1 VTTDGVILEAALD
14 QLALTGVRRTS
25 TDDIARRAGIN
36 RATLYRRFGSRE
48 ELLSAVYLHEA
59 GRLIARLSETV
70 QDVPEPGTHKDFDA
84 ATNVVDYFSTAVRL
98 VRRNELLQRMLVV
111 DREDTLTA
119 LTIEA
124 GPVLKMCTAVL
135 ADRIR
140 ALHRWQGRPDTAVED
155 LAAALARLA
164 QSLVLTP
171 SAPPRLRTHADYARF
186 GRAVIVPMVL
196 HPSLVE

>member
-1 VTTDGVILEAALD
+1 MTTDTVILEAALD

-70 QDVPEPGTHKDFDA
+70 PDVPAPGDDFDA
-84 ATNVVDYFSTAVRL
+84 AANVIAYFSTAVRL
-98 VRRNELLQRMLVV
+98 VRKNELLQRMLVV
-111 DREDTLTA
+111 DREETLTA

-135 ADRIR
+135 AERIR
-140 ALHRWQGRPDTAVED
+140 ALHRWQGRPDAAVDD

-171 SAPPRLRTHADYARF
+171 AAPPRLRTHADYERF

-196 HPSLVE
+196 GV

>member
-1 VTTDGVILEAALD
+1 MTTDTVILEAALE

-36 RATLYRRFGSRE
+36 RATLYRRFGGRE

-59 GRLIARLSETV
+59 GRLIARLSELV
-70 QDVPEPGTHKDFDA
+70 DDVPTPGSEPDFDA
-84 ATNVVDYFSTAVRL
+84 AANVVAYFSTAVRL
-98 VRRNELLQRMLVV
+98 VRRSELLQRMLVV
-111 DREDTLTA
+111 DREETLTA
-119 LTIEA
+119 LTIDA

-135 ADRIR
+135 AERIR
-140 ALHRWQGRPDTAVED
+140 ALHRWQGRPESEVDD

-171 SAPPRLRTHADYARF
+171 TAPPRLRTHADYERF

-196 HPSLVE
+196 GV